1 LQILGNEF
9 KPVNLWHHVIHDDK
23 VYRIGLR
30 PFQPGAGI
38 REGMAH
44 TVIELFDQCTEQNQ
58 VDFGVIN
65 DQNMLG
71 HKKRTFV
78 NMFGALIVP

>member
-1 LQILGNEF
+1 
-9 KPVNLWHHVIHDDK
+9 
-23 VYRIGLR
+23 
-30 PFQPGAGI
+30 
-38 REGMAH
+38 MAH